1 MSWKEECKQL
11 ISENQLLTALQ
22 YMEDKGVDVTELRK
36 EYVEVERLLNIQK
49 PLTTAQHE
57 NYLLAHEKLI
67 TNLLKAL

>member
-57 NYLLAHEKLI
+57 NYLLDIRVVKLS
-67 TNLLKAL
+67 